1 MREKLKNSN
10 QKIIPRKES
19 ERRWKEESEEEV
31 DASNESESDKKEER
45 MALGS
50 KCVMIT
56 RHLGY
61 S

>member
-1 MREKLKNSN
+1 MAVREKLKNSN

-45 MALGS
+45 MSLGS
-50 KCVMIT
+50 KCVMI
-56 RHLGY
+56 
-61 S
+61 